1 MKYCLYLLLSLW
13 TLSLPAALAADTA
26 PRLSLSVEETQPGT
40 DWTLAVAVDNAD
52 GWNATAFQF
61 DLTLPAGVHYADA
74 TVAATDRLADHVLY
88 ASTLTDGTL
97 RIIALSV
104 ANQAIGGTSGTL
116 FTLGLHAD
124 EPLETG
130 QYEVRLSQARLS
142 LRDGSELL
150 LGSATATFNVIKP
163 SSYYLIFQA
172 DGAEVA
178 RYAVLEGS
186 PIDSSVVPEAPDKEG
201 HTFVEWSGLP
211 DVMPAHGV
219 TVEAVYEVN
228 TYEIHYYLN
237 DELFTTQTVAYGEAI
252 VAPEVD
258 ESEYTNFSGWIDL
271 PATMPAYDLDIYGQA
286 VISSVA
292 LPVVKVGA
300 FRVYTL
306 DGRQLRRAATQR
318 DALRNLPCGIYVVNG
333 KKVAV
338 H

>member
-26 PRLSLSVEETQPGT
+26 PRLSLSVEETQLGT

-61 DLTLPAGVHYADA
+61 DLSLPAGIRYADA

-97 RIIALSV
+97 RVIALSA

-163 SSYYLIFQA
+163 SSYDLIFQA

-186 PIDSSVVPEAPDKEG
+186 PIDSAVVPEAPEKEG
-201 HTFVEWSGLP
+201 YSFVEWSGLP
-211 DVMPAHGV
+211 DVMPANDV

-306 DGRQLRRAATQR
+306 DGRLLRRAATQR
-318 DALRNLPCGIYVVNG
+318 EALRNLPRGIYVVNG
-333 KKVAV
+333 KKVAG

>member
-26 PRLSLSVEETQPGT
+26 PRLSLSVEETQLGT

-61 DLTLPAGVHYADA
+61 DLSLPAGIRYADA

-97 RIIALSV
+97 RVIALSA

-163 SSYYLIFQA
+163 SSYDLIFQA

-186 PIDSSVVPEAPDKEG
+186 PIDSAVVPEAPEKEG
-201 HTFVEWSGLP
+201 YSFVEWSGLP
-211 DVMPAHGV
+211 DVMPANDV

-306 DGRQLRRAATQR
+306 DGRLLRRAATQR
-318 DALRNLPCGIYVVNG
+318 EALRNLPRGIYVVNG